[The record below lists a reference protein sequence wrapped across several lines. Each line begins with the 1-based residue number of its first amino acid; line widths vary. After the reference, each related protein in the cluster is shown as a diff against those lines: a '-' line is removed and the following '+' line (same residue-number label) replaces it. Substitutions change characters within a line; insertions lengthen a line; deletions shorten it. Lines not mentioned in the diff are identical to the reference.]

1 MDFLIK
7 FAQTH
12 ETFRLA
18 EIEALAI
25 VENVDLIVAE
35 YSLTSPLCLVRLP
48 SAEAAQKLIRRS
60 VLAQSIHELWGF
72 GRDLDALHESVKD
85 RTRHCW
91 TRYAR
96 PSFKFVFESY
106 QGARSDSRKLSI
118 INSFDYLP
126 FEGPI
131 RMSRPDQ
138 VFTIFETWPY
148 NSPVLGIENPEMM
161 YFGRF
166 VACSS
171 RDVILRFDLKKR
183 GYISTTSM
191 DSELSLVTANIALAA
206 PGKLFYDPFVGTGSF
221 PIACAHFGALGWGSD
236 IDGRIIRGGGGRKSL
251 RGNFEQYGLNNYL
264 GDFFSADLTNTPIR
278 ETRRI
283 WDGIVCDPPYGVR
296 EGLRVLGIRNPDK
309 TPWLVEKGMKNAAL
323 PDFVPPKKPY
333 SFMAML
339 DDILV
344 FAAATL
350 VDRGR
355 LSFWMPTANDEE
367 QEIPVP
373 SHPCL
378 ELVVVC
384 VQNFNKCE
392 ESIHHGQAPIGQD
405 AKTGNTPRQAV
416 SDTSA
421 LIIFSPGSR
430 RLITYRRIPDSQVS
444 QSSLEAYQARGSAQQ
459 PGMTAD
465 DLNPFRRGYFR
476 KFEAE
481 D

>member
-1 MDFLIK
+1 MEFLIK

-18 EIEALAI
+18 ELNALAVIEDVDLTI
-25 VENVDLIVAE
+25 VES
-35 YSLTSPLCLVRLP
+35 SLLSPLCLVRLP
-48 SAEAAQKLIRRS
+48 SAEAAQRLIRRS
-60 VLAQSIHELWGF
+60 ILAQSIHEFWGS
-72 GRDLDALHESVKD
+72 GQDLDALHESVKE
-85 RTRHCW
+85 RSQHLW
-91 TRYAR
+91 PQYLQ

-106 QGARSDSRKLSI
+106 QGARSDVLKLSI
-118 INSFDYLP
+118 INSFGYLP
-126 FEGPI
+126 FKGPI
-131 RMSRPDQ
+131 RMSRPDH
-138 VFTIFETWPY
+138 VFTIFELWPY
-148 NSPVLGIENPEMM
+148 DSPVLGIENPDMM
-161 YFGRF
+161 YLGRL

-183 GYISTTSM
+183 SYISTTSM

-221 PIACAHFGALGWGSD
+221 PIACAHFGAVGWGSD
-236 IDGRIIRGGGGRKSL
+236 IDGRVIRGTGGCKSL
-251 RGNFEQYGLNNYL
+251 KGNFEQYGLTNHV
-264 GDFFSADLTNTPIR
+264 GDFFAADLINTPIK
-278 ETRRI
+278 ETHRL

-296 EGLRVLGIRNPDK
+296 EGLRVLGIRDPTK
-309 TPWLVEKGMKNAAL
+309 TPWLVEKGIIQAAL

-339 DDILV
+339 DDILA
-344 FAAATL
+344 FASATL
-350 VDRGR
+350 VDDGR
-355 LSFWMPTANDEE
+355 LSFWMPTANDE

-378 ELVVVC
+378 SLVVVC
-384 VQNFNKCE
+384 VQNFNKW
-392 ESIHHGQAPIGQD
+392 
-405 AKTGNTPRQAV
+405 
-416 SDTSA
+416 
-421 LIIFSPGSR
+421 SR

-444 QSSLEAYQARGSAQQ
+444 RPALEAYRSRSSAQET
-459 PGMTAD
+459 GKTAD